1 MLWRFKIKDLIISW
15 NEDKGFYCEEFASEY
30 FYSVLESLVHK
41 YNLNYHRTKE
51 EVVGE
56 IELFELIKVKNPDY
70 NIQLLEEDGSEWI
83 YG

>member
-1 MLWRFKIKDLIISW
+1 MKDLIISW

-30 FYSVLESLVHK
+30 FYPVLESLVHK

>member
-1 MLWRFKIKDLIISW
+1 MKDLIISW
-15 NEDKGFYCEEFASEY
+15 NEDKGFYCEDFESEY

-41 YNLNYHRTKE
+41 YNLNYNRSKDE
-51 EVVGE
+51 MAGE

-70 NIQLLEEDGSEWI
+70 NIQLLEEDGSEWV